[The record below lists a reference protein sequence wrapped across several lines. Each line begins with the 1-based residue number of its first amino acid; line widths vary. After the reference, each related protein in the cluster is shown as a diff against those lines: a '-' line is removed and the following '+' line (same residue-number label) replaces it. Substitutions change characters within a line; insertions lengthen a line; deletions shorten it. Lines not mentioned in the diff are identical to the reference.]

1 MNENVTVRLLCVK
14 DATFTSL
21 SIKNFNDLFIHKM
34 LIEHLLYAKPQAM
47 SWRYS
52 DPPGAYC
59 VVGETD
65 IKHQ

>member
-47 SWRYS
+47 S
-52 DPPGAYC
+52 
-59 VVGETD
+59 
-65 IKHQ
+65 